1 MNHSTLVSLT
11 LTVSLAL
18 SAAGC
23 ASKPRCHNSSR
34 YSLTG
39 ALAPAAGPLSE
50 GSVCS
55 LYGEGP
61 NSSTAQVYLWG
72 DRDELRAL
80 MLRTRL
86 AMRTQGWAEHDPNN
100 EYFRAPEDSLWF
112 RQGAL
117 QMHYQ
122 FRLTSYPSFGSKWE
136 RPAIMTHV
144 YASVVQPRT
153 RWR

>member
-1 MNHSTLVSLT
+1 M
-11 LTVSLAL
+11 
-18 SAAGC
+18 
-23 ASKPRCHNSSR
+23 
-34 YSLTG
+34 
-39 ALAPAAGPLSE
+39 
-50 GSVCS
+50 
-55 LYGEGP
+55 YGEGP

-86 AMRTQGWAEHDPNN
+86 AMRTQGWAEHDPSS

-117 QMHYQ
+117 QLHYQ
-122 FRLTSYPSFGSKWE
+122 FRLTNYPSFGSKWE
-136 RPAIMTHV
+136 RPAIVTHV
-144 YASVVQPRT
+144 SASVVQPRA